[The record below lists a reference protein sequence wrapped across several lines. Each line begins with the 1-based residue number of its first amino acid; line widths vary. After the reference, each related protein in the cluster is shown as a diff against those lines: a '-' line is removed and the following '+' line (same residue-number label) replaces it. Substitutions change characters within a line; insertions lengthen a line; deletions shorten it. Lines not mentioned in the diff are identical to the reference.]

1 MSAAEL
7 GDILTKQGRN
17 KLSDEEVEEMIES
30 VDKVDIILIAFNHFL
45 FLL

>member
-30 VDKVDIILIAFNHFL
+30 VDKVKIIFIEFNHFVFPL
-45 FLL
+45 